1 MPASTALLCLVVAI
15 HDGDTL
21 SARCGAP
28 GAWRQER
35 VRIAVVDAPESR
47 QAFGQRARQNLA
59 RLCFRQQARLY
70 RLGHDSYGRTL
81 AHVRCQGQ
89 DVATAQVRAGLA
101 WVYAPQAKQHPRL
114 VALQRQA
121 RANGQGLWAQKR
133 PLAPWDYRR
142 QYLRP

>member
-81 AHVRCQGQ
+81 THVRCQGQ